1 MNLCKREVLQE
12 MGIPTIYKTPEEAVA
27 DIPDGASVMIGGF
40 GHAVDK
46 PQALLKALANRSVKN
61 LTIISN
67 SAGAAGALGIG
78 SLGGKPFIDEEVLI
92 QNGLV
97 RKAVCS
103 VPASLVISKPNAFE
117 RFYREGRIELE
128 YVPQGTLAERI
139 RAGGAGLGGFYTPT
153 GVGTL
158 IEEGKETRV
167 IGGRKMVFEAALKA
181 DYALI
186 RAHKADTRGNLVFR
200 GIMRAFNAIMP
211 QAVNTAIVEVGN
223 IVEAGELDPEVIV
236 TPGIFIDRIVRI
248 PGREG

>member
-1 MNLCKREVLQE
+1 
-12 MGIPTIYKTPEEAVA
+12 MGLPIIFKTPDEAVA

-46 PQALLKALANRSVKN
+46 PQALLQALVRRGARD

-78 SLGGKPFIDEEVLI
+78 SIGGKPFVDEEVLI
-92 QNGLV
+92 KNGQV
-97 RKAVCS
+97 KKAICS

-117 RFYREGRIELE
+117 RLYREGKIELE
-128 YVPQGTLAERI
+128 YVPQGTLAEKI
-139 RAGGAGLGGFYTPT
+139 RAGGAGIGGFFTPT

-158 IEEGKETRV
+158 IEQGKETRT
-167 IGGRKMVFEAALKA
+167 ITGRKMLYEPALKA

-186 RAHKADTRGNLVFR
+186 RAYKADTRGNLIYR

-211 QAVNTAIVEVGN
+211 QAVQTAIVEVDD
-223 IVEAGELDPEVIV
+223 IVEAGELDPEIII

-248 PGREG
+248 PGRQG

>member
-1 MNLCKREVLQE
+1 

-27 DIPDGASVMIGGF
+27 DIPDGASIMVGGF

-46 PQALLKALANRSVKN
+46 PAALLQALANRGVKN

-78 SLGGKPFIDEEVLI
+78 SIGGKPFVDEEVLI
-92 QNGLV
+92 KNGQV

-117 RFYREGRIELE
+117 RLYREGKIELE

-158 IEEGKETRV
+158 IAQNKEIRT
-167 IGGRKMVFEAALKA
+167 IDGRQMLFETALKA
-181 DYALI
+181 NYALI
-186 RAHKADTRGNLVFR
+186 RAHKADTRGNLVYK

-211 QAVNTAIVEVGN
+211 PAVETAIVEVAE
-223 IVEAGELDPEVIV
+223 IVEPGELDPEVIV
-236 TPGIFIDRIVRI
+236 TPGIFVDRIVRI
-248 PGREG
+248 PGRES